1 MYFITDKVQELKES
15 EIIIADFDL
24 LAPYAYD
31 LRKTKWVQG
40 TWAGIDALL
49 PHIDIKNPPPYT
61 ITRFS
66 GKYFGEIMA
75 EYVIANVV
83 NYERNFYFNYDNQ
96 KSSVWDQQNEW
107 NFRILNE
114 LTFAVLGM
122 GSIGNKSKCYII
134 ILQNRLNAE
143 KIQ

>member
-1 MYFITDKVQELKES
+1 M
-15 EIIIADFDL
+15 
-24 LAPYAYD
+24 APYAYD
-31 LRKTKWVQG
+31 LKQTKWVQG

-49 PHIDIKNPPPYT
+49 PHIDMNNPPPYT

-96 KSSVWDQQNEW
+96 KASLWDQQNEW
-107 NFRILNE
+107 KFRILNE

-122 GSIGNKSKCYII
+122 GSIGNKSEFYS
-134 ILQNRLNAE
+134 
-143 KIQ
+143 